1 MHAAGGFNEK
11 WLEAN
16 GLSSKDV
23 QPYVLTGKTKTT
35 DRTLG
40 KFTITNNVYEVIS
53 DMVETLSPE
62 LQKVYIDYLPNNI
75 LYKDSNKTVK
85 ERLRAEFG
93 LKQFV

>member
-1 MHAAGGFNEK
+1 
-11 WLEAN
+11 
-16 GLSSKDV
+16 
-23 QPYVLTGKTKTT
+23 
-35 DRTLG
+35 
-40 KFTITNNVYEVIS
+40 
-53 DMVETLSPE
+53 MVETLSPE